1 MLVDDCGSGMGW
13 TTASVRGGWST
24 PGGCRNSAMSF
35 GGSVPSLHPTG
46 SIRSLRSQHSMQ
58 APPETPRRCIHCH
71 PVHVPNTPNN
81 YMQHPMQ
88 YYTPTHCM
96 EGQNGTYTPHRGSSY
111 HGGIDVAGMRAHFYP
126 EGGWGWLVC
135 AAGFLALLLT
145 TGMQLAFGLLHL
157 YAARH
162 LGEVHLMDIGT

>member
-58 APPETPRRCIHCH
+58 VRTGETGGSAFISIRSRGYRANSRVIYASHSVRLFAETAGSNAGKKFGWIERVCLVKYERR
-71 PVHVPNTPNN
+71 
-81 YMQHPMQ
+81 Y
-88 YYTPTHCM
+88 
-96 EGQNGTYTPHRGSSY
+96 G
-111 HGGIDVAGMRAHFYP
+111 
-126 EGGWGWLVC
+126 
-135 AAGFLALLLT
+135 
-145 TGMQLAFGLLHL
+145 
-157 YAARH
+157 
-162 LGEVHLMDIGT
+162 

>member
-58 APPETPRRCIHCH
+58 VPPETPRRCIHCH

-111 HGGIDVAGMRAHFYP
+111 HG
-126 EGGWGWLVC
+126 E
-135 AAGFLALLLT
+135 
-145 TGMQLAFGLLHL
+145 
-157 YAARH
+157 
-162 LGEVHLMDIGT
+162 

>member
-1 MLVDDCGSGMGW
+1 LSTWTPLLIALLVSLTLKC
-13 TTASVRGGWST
+13 VE
-24 PGGCRNSAMSF
+24 NSSC
-35 GGSVPSLHPTG
+35 L
-46 SIRSLRSQHSMQ
+46 Q

-111 HGGIDVAGMRAHFYP
+111 HGGEFTFQLVKYIPIVYP
-126 EGGWGWLVC
+126 EYQLCRIIHELPSVISKLIL
-135 AAGFLALLLT
+135 FLLNFNLI
-145 TGMQLAFGLLHL
+145 HI
-157 YAARH
+157 ARY
-162 LGEVHLMDIGT
+162 IIPFIFRKQY

>member
-58 APPETPRRCIHCH
+58 VSCWNRLSVITSCAITSWLIGVLKILQRSYILVYRLFTDYNQLKRIVWSLINFYVERMVLLKYLKIYL
-71 PVHVPNTPNN
+71 NTDLKINF
-81 YMQHPMQ
+81 
-88 YYTPTHCM
+88 
-96 EGQNGTYTPHRGSSY
+96 
-111 HGGIDVAGMRAHFYP
+111 I
-126 EGGWGWLVC
+126 
-135 AAGFLALLLT
+135 
-145 TGMQLAFGLLHL
+145 GLSK
-157 YAARH
+157 
-162 LGEVHLMDIGT
+162 